1 MTGLRQPPRKCIA
14 LGILFGL
21 PLLCAPWPAA
31 AEENERSRWA
41 LQFSG
46 FTHHFEGTHNRAH
59 PAWNSVN
66 TGIGL
71 QYDWRGNAASRWSTV
86 LSAGGMKDS
95 YGVVGSYAGIFGL
108 YRLNDARIRA
118 RLGLG
123 ALLAYRALDWTE
135 TRKLTLLPMPV
146 LSVEDTRTG
155 LGFNLTGTP
164 SIRYDDRRI
173 VSFIFIQG
181 TWRF

>member
-1 MTGLRQPPRKCIA
+1 MTGWRQAPRGRMARGLI
-14 LGILFGL
+14 LGISLIGAARL
-21 PLLCAPWPAA
+21 AA
-31 AEENERSRWA
+31 AEEGVRSRWA
-41 LQFSG
+41 LQVSG
-46 FTHHFEGTHNRAH
+46 FTHHFQGTHNRAH
-59 PAWNSVN
+59 PSWNSVN

-71 QYDWRGNAASRWSTV
+71 QYDIREDATTRWSTTMSV
-86 LSAGGMKDS
+86 GEIKDS
-95 YGVVGSYAGIFGL
+95 YGVVGPYAGIVRQ

-123 ALLAYRALDWTE
+123 AFLAWRALDWTA
-135 TRKLTLLPMPV
+135 TRKLTFLPMPV

-173 VSFIFIQG
+173 VSFVFIQG
-181 TWRF
+181 TYRF